1 MFFCFSP
8 FACRR
13 FLRVCGAVEFCFGR
27 FAPSPPLRFGQIL
40 LSVPRQ
46 SKVRFAPFFKK
57 PAPAYFVAKQKTP
70 LSGCFFVSLLLLADV
85 SFAYAE
91 PSNFVSLALLPPLR
105 FARTNPATFLIK
117 QSPFCYFKK
126 TVGDAFV
133 AKQRTPAKRVFFV
146 LFDEKIRV
154 FIRP

>member
-1 MFFCFSP
+1 MFLSFCLPTFS
-8 FACRR
+8 FAYAEPLN
-13 FLRVCGAVEFCFGR
+13 FVSVALL
-27 FAPSPPLRFGQIL
+27 PPLRSASDKSCCLCHVKAKSAL
-40 LSVPRQ
+40 LL
-46 SKVRFAPFFKK
+46 FFKK